1 FNPPDLKQRI
11 PVDNGQVIVRS
22 ATEGA
27 ARGPN
32 LIYQVH
38 LEPLVADTL
47 FFAGTVETIKIDVRY
62 LRYSRGGGFHVAP
75 RYGNRGLNYSAYGFL
90 PNEWAL
96 GRYTAE
102 LPAGALRELLSLPPT
117 DARIPE
123 LARQMTA

>member
-1 FNPPDLKQRI
+1 VKWRGAALAEFDGKRWFNPPGLEQ
-11 PVDNGQVIVRS
+11 PLQVENGQVVVRS

-27 ARGPN
+27 GRGPN

-38 LEPLVADTL
+38 LEPLIADTL

-90 PNEWAL
+90 PNEWAP
-96 GRYTAE
+96 GRYSAQ
-102 LPAGALRELLSLPPT
+102 LPQGIRAT
-117 DARIPE
+117 
-123 LARQMTA
+123 T